1 MAKLALVHD
10 ASRGERTLVVD
21 AHGTGRASPE
31 DDVLELVRGLREGL
45 SWAERALLADYTG
58 SVRRVLA
65 RILGPT
71 SDLDDLVQEVFIRV
85 VDKVADL
92 REPAAFRGFLTA
104 IAVFVAREAIRK
116 RRRRAWLTLFA
127 PEDLPEPA
135 IANET
140 ESVEALKAVYA
151 ILDGLAEDL
160 RIPFALRFLEG
171 MPLLEVAVATGC
183 SLSTAKRRV
192 AEAETVF
199 RLRAAAHPSLVPW
212 LGDRK

>member
-10 ASRGERTLVVD
+10 ASRGELTPVV
-21 AHGTGRASPE
+21 AVRGTSRASPE
-31 DDVLELVRGLREGL
+31 SDLAELVRGLREGL
-45 SWAERALLADYTG
+45 SWAERVLLADYTG
-58 SVRRVLA
+58 AVRRVLA

-92 REPAAFRGFLTA
+92 REPAAFRGFVTGV
-104 IAVFVAREAIRK
+104 AVFVAREAIRK
-116 RRRRAWLTLFA
+116 RRRRRWLTFFA

-135 IANET
+135 AANET

-151 ILDGLAEDL
+151 ILDTLAEDL

-171 MPLLEVAVATGC
+171 MPLLDVALATGC

-192 AEAETVF
+192 AEAETLF
-199 RLRAAAHPSLVPW
+199 RLRATAHPSLVPW

>member
-1 MAKLALVHD
+1 M
-10 ASRGERTLVVD
+10 
-21 AHGTGRASPE
+21 
-31 DDVLELVRGLREGL
+31 LELVRGLREGL
-45 SWAERALLADYTG
+45 SWAERALLAGYTG
-58 SVRRVLA
+58 PVRRVLA

-192 AEAETVF
+192 AEAESVF
-199 RLRAAAHPSLVPW
+199 RLRAAAYPSLVPW